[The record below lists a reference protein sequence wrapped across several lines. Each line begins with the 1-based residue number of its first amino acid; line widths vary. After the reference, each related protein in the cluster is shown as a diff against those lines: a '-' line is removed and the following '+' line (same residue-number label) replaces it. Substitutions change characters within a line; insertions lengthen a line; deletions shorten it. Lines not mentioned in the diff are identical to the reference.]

1 MTARE
6 FAKKYLTKVKWP
18 RSKKATWDVE
28 GILKNISNREFK
40 FDLRPMKP
48 IEGEQ
53 KGKYGSLKTGAEKI
67 VCDLGDQLM
76 IIDAEELH
84 LYLIASRTRKVYLN
98 DLRERLEW
106 TIILQK

>member
-1 MTARE
+1 MEAKE

-40 FDLRPMKP
+40 FDLSPMKP
-48 IEGEQ
+48 IEGERQ
-53 KGKYGSLKTGAEKI
+53 GKYGSLKTEAEKI
-67 VCDLGDQLM
+67 VCDLGDHLM
-76 IIDAEELH
+76 VIDTEELH
-84 LYLIASRTRKVYLN
+84 LYLIANKTRKVYLN
-98 DLRERLEW
+98 DLSERLEW